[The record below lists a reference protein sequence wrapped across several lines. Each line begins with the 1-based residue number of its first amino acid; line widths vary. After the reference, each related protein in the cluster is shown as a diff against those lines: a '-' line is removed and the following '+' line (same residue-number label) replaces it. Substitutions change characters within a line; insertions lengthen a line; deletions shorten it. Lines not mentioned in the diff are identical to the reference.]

1 MGAVLSRI
9 RCLTIPRFQR
19 ASAKD
24 QEYAG
29 AELQAVVV
37 SWLAELGDRV
47 VHPVR
52 RHHLLTP
59 AVPLQHWG
67 AAAAA
72 CGLPV
77 ATRVIM
83 NSPRMRAT
91 RATAARGD
99 GTTNGGRHH
108 TPEARPGGA
117 DPRHGRFGS
126 GTVLV
131 AGNEAFGA
139 LANRY
144 GQSGIDAARALGFP
158 LLELRFAVEE
168 SETVLV
174 DVNPFPDLVE
184 PWAAG
189 LAGRLLKSIARQA
202 WR

>member
-1 MGAVLSRI
+1 MGAVLNRI

-52 RHHLLTP
+52 RHHLVTSAL
-59 AVPLQHWG
+59 PLQHW
-67 AAAAA
+67 AATAAA

-77 ATRVIM
+77 ATRVIAS
-83 NSPRMRAT
+83 SPRMRAT
-91 RATAARGD
+91 RATAPHCYA
-99 GTTNGGRHH
+99 TNGGQHH
-108 TPEARPGGA
+108 TPEARHGGA
-117 DPRHGRFGS
+117 DPRDGGFG

-131 AGNEAFGA
+131 AGNEAVGA

-144 GQSGIDAARALGFP
+144 GQCGIDAARALGFP
-158 LLELRFAVEE
+158 LLEFRFAVEE

-174 DVNPFPDLVE
+174 DVNPFPDLLE
-184 PWAAG
+184 SWAAG
-189 LAGRLLKSIARQA
+189 LAGRLLKSLARQA
-202 WR
+202 WS